1 MVLTT
6 FVNPAC
12 FPLTANQIY
21 VPPSRETTL
30 CLTLNAEYKKQ
41 VLSSGNRN
49 QYKPTRNQ
57 RFAYLSNIDPT
68 KKRTYAIQGD
78 LGSNPNTHNL
88 PLARNGQI
96 MTENCN
102 TT

>member
-6 FVNPAC
+6 FINPAC
-12 FPLTANQIY
+12 SPLPANQIY
-21 VPPSRETTL
+21 TPPSRATTL
-30 CLTLNAEYKKQ
+30 CLTLNAQYKKQ
-41 VLSSGNRN
+41 VLSSGNGN

-57 RFAYLSNIDPT
+57 RWAYLSNINPT
-68 KKRTYAIQGD
+68 KKQTFAIQGD

-96 MTENCN
+96 MIC

>member
-1 MVLTT
+1 MGLTT
-6 FVNPAC
+6 FINPAC
-12 FPLTANQIY
+12 SPLPANQIY
-21 VPPSRETTL
+21 SPPSRETTL
-30 CLTLNAEYKKQ
+30 CLDISAKHKND
-41 VLSSGNRN
+41 VLRSGNGN

-57 RFAYLSNIDPT
+57 RWAYLSNINPT

-96 MTENCN
+96 MICN
-102 TT
+102 T